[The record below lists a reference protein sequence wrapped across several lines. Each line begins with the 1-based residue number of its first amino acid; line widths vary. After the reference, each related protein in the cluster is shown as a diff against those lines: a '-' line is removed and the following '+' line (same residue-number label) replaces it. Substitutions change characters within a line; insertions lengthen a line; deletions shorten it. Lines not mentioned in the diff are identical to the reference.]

1 MSKGSAQ
8 AAQTL
13 LGQQGA
19 AASQYNTAATGV
31 SGQLTPFLEN
41 ELNNPQG
48 FGQQGLS
55 QLQTQAGQAT
65 AGALGAGKEAAL
77 LNASRTGN
85 ASAVPGVIDAT
96 TRGAMQQQSNNVL
109 GTNLANDELKQ
120 KQQQAGASG
129 LQDLYGTDVGAALK
143 SLGLEDDSINAWTG
157 AKTAAGNSMWQSIN
171 GIDKLVGQAGTA
183 ILGGGGGG

>member
-1 MSKGSAQ
+1 MSKGSSV
-8 AAQTL
+8 AAQ
-13 LGQQGA
+13 QAYGA
-19 AASQYNTAATGV
+19 DAASAGQYNTAATGV

-85 ASAVPGVIDAT
+85 ASSVPGVIDAT

-143 SLGLEDDSINAWTG
+143 SLGLEDESINAWTSG
-157 AKTAAGNSMWQSIN
+157 REAVNKSNQDIFN
-171 GIDKLVGQAGTA
+171 DVYKVAGTA
-183 ILGGGGGG
+183 AAGM